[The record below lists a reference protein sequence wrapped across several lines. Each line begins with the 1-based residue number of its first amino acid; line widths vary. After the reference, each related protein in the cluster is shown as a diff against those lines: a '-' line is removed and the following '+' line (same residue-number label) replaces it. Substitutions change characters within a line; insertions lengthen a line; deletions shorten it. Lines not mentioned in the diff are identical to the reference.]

1 MDDSMQRVTYGEL
14 RQKIIDVGRHLSV
27 RQLVVIEMGNN
38 MDSVI
43 FYLGCLF
50 RGTVAILVHENLS
63 EFELSEY
70 IEKFEPEYLFLSKG
84 TNELILERTGYQVV
98 DIGSKRVL
106 FEKGVKMQKEINPNL
121 AILLPTS
128 GTSHVSKLVRISRR
142 NLLDNTKNIC
152 RALEI
157 ESTDV
162 AITSLPLSYTYG
174 LSVLNT
180 HLLRH
185 GTVLLTG
192 KSVVQKSFFEFANV
206 NGATSFAGVPY
217 TYELLEKS
225 GHLQKDNSIQKYT
238 QAGGRLSLNLCDKF
252 AKYCKENDKTF
263 TIMYGQTEATARM
276 TVLPWQEIERKRGS
290 AGKVICGGKLWIDN
304 GLHNEVE
311 GEIFYAGKNVSMGY
325 CYGVDDLARGDDNQ
339 GVLKT
344 GDYGYLDKEGFLY
357 LSGRRNDFV
366 KLFGKRINLNS
377 IERMIDEKF
386 GFEVIVRA
394 QDDGITILYEEQWEK
409 VFSLKQEQI
418 RGEIH
423 LPHRHIKFKKVES
436 FLRNRNG
443 KLCKG
448 ERHGDN
454 AR

>member
-1 MDDSMQRVTYGEL
+1 
-14 RQKIIDVGRHLSV
+14 
-27 RQLVVIEMGNN
+27 
-38 MDSVI
+38 
-43 FYLGCLF
+43 
-50 RGTVAILVHENLS
+50 
-63 EFELSEY
+63 
-70 IEKFEPEYLFLSKG
+70 
-84 TNELILERTGYQVV
+84 
-98 DIGSKRVL
+98 
-106 FEKGVKMQKEINPNL
+106 
-121 AILLPTS
+121 
-128 GTSHVSKLVRISRR
+128 
-142 NLLDNTKNIC
+142 
-152 RALEI
+152 
-157 ESTDV
+157 
-162 AITSLPLSYTYG
+162 
-174 LSVLNT
+174 
-180 HLLRH
+180 
-185 GTVLLTG
+185 
-192 KSVVQKSFFEFANV
+192 
-206 NGATSFAGVPY
+206 
-217 TYELLEKS
+217 
-225 GHLQKDNSIQKYT
+225 
-238 QAGGRLSLNLCDKF
+238 
-252 AKYCKENDKTF
+252 
-263 TIMYGQTEATARM
+263 MYGQTEATARM

-290 AGKVICGGKLWIDN
+290 AGKVICGGKLWIDD

-386 GFEVIVRA
+386 GFEVIVRV

-409 VFSLKQEQI
+409 VVSLKQEQI